1 MLLKKTCQHLP
12 GSVAVMKIQLK
23 RIVSLGICVMCFSA
37 VGFAET
43 RYVTDLLKLPLRT
56 GPSTEYKILALVESG
71 QQLEVVE
78 PGENWSMVRL
88 DNGKEGYVLNRYLV
102 AQPTSAVRL
111 KELQSKHTAL
121 EQQANTLIEE
131 NNRFKE
137 ENKTF
142 KISLDSSEK
151 ARSKLDTDYNEL
163 KASAAE
169 FLSLKKKYQEVS
181 TRLAEQT
188 KRANALDK
196 ELSGLEMN
204 QYIKWFLAGS
214 GVLLV
219 GFIIGFSAKRGRR
232 RPSLM

>member
-1 MLLKKTCQHLP
+1 
-12 GSVAVMKIQLK
+12 MKILLK
-23 RIVSLGICVMCFSA
+23 RIVFMGICVMCFSA

-56 GPSTEYKILALVESG
+56 GASTEYKILALIESG
-71 QQLEVVE
+71 QRLEVVE
-78 PGENWSMVRL
+78 PGDSWSRVRL
-88 DNGKEGYVLNRYLV
+88 TNGKEGYVLNRYLV
-102 AQPTSAVRL
+102 ARPTSAVRL
-111 KELQSKHTAL
+111 EQLQSKYTAL
-121 EQQANTLIEE
+121 RQQATTLIEE
-131 NNRFKE
+131 NSRFKE

-142 KISLDSSEK
+142 SSSLAGNEK
-151 ARSKLDTDYNEL
+151 ALKKLDRDYKEL
-163 KASAAE
+163 KADSAE
-169 FLSLKKKYQEVS
+169 FLSLKKKYKEVS
-181 TRLAEQT
+181 TQLAEQT
-188 KRANALDK
+188 KRATALDK

>member
-1 MLLKKTCQHLP
+1 ML
-12 GSVAVMKIQLK
+12 VMKILLK
-23 RIVSLGICVMCFSA
+23 RIVFMGIWVVCFSA

-78 PGENWSMVRL
+78 PGDSWSLVRL
-88 DNGKEGYVLNRYLV
+88 ANGKEGYVLNRYLV

-111 KELQSKHTAL
+111 EQLQSKYTAL
-121 EQQANTLIEE
+121 KEQATALIEE

-142 KISLDSSEK
+142 KSSLDSNEK
-151 ARSKLDTDYNEL
+151 TLKRLDSDYKEL
-163 KASAAE
+163 KAGAAE
-169 FLSLKKKYQEVS
+169 FLNLKKKYQEVS

-188 KRANALDK
+188 KRANTLDK

>member
-1 MLLKKTCQHLP
+1 MKILLKQ
-12 GSVAVMKIQLK
+12 
-23 RIVSLGICVMCFSA
+23 IVFLGICVMCFCA

-56 GPSTEYKILALVESG
+56 GPSTEYKILDLVKSG

-78 PGENWSMVRL
+78 PGKDWSKVRL
-88 DNGKEGYVLNRYLV
+88 PNGKEGYVLNRYLV
-102 AQPTSAVRL
+102 GQPTSAVQL
-111 KELQSKHTAL
+111 AKLQSKYTSL
-121 EQQANTLIEE
+121 RQQATALIEE
-131 NNRFKE
+131 NSRFKE
-137 ENKTF
+137 ENQTF
-142 KISLDSSEK
+142 KSSLDSSETALK
-151 ARSKLDTDYNEL
+151 KVETDYKEL
-163 KASAAE
+163 KAGAAE
-169 FLSLKKKYQEVS
+169 FLTLKKKYKEVS
-181 TRLAEQT
+181 TQLAEQT
-188 KRANALDK
+188 KRANTLDK

>member
-1 MLLKKTCQHLP
+1 MKILLKQ
-12 GSVAVMKIQLK
+12 
-23 RIVSLGICVMCFSA
+23 IVFLGICVMCFSA

-56 GPSTEYKILALVESG
+56 GPTTEYKILDLVKSG

-78 PGENWSMVRL
+78 PGKDWSQVRL
-88 DNGKEGYVLNRYLV
+88 PNGKEGYVLNRYLV
-102 AQPTSAVRL
+102 GQPTSAVQL
-111 KELQSKHTAL
+111 SKLQVKYTSL
-121 EQQANTLIEE
+121 RQQATALIEE
-131 NNRFKE
+131 NSRFKE

-142 KISLDSSEK
+142 KSTLDSNET
-151 ARSKLDTDYNEL
+151 ALNKLETDYKEL
-163 KASAAE
+163 KTGAAE
-169 FLSLKKKYQEVS
+169 FLNLKKKYKEVS
-181 TRLAEQT
+181 TKLAEQT
-188 KRANALDK
+188 KKANTLDK

-219 GFIIGFSAKRGRR
+219 GFIIGFSARRGRR

>member
-1 MLLKKTCQHLP
+1 MKILLKQ
-12 GSVAVMKIQLK
+12 
-23 RIVSLGICVMCFSA
+23 IVFLGICVMCFSA

-56 GPSTEYKILALVESG
+56 GPSTEYKILDLVKSG

-78 PGENWSMVRL
+78 PGKDWSQVRL
-88 DNGKEGYVLNRYLV
+88 PNGKEGYVLNRYLV
-102 AQPTSAVRL
+102 GQPTSAVQL
-111 KELQSKHTAL
+111 AKLQVKYTSL
-121 EQQANTLIEE
+121 RQQATALIEE
-131 NNRFKE
+131 NSRFKE

-142 KISLDSSEK
+142 KSTLDSNET
-151 ARSKLDTDYNEL
+151 ALNKLETDYKEL
-163 KASAAE
+163 KTGAAE
-169 FLSLKKKYQEVS
+169 FLNLKKKYKEVS
-181 TRLAEQT
+181 TKLAEQT
-188 KRANALDK
+188 KKANTLDK

-219 GFIIGFSAKRGRR
+219 GFIIGFSARRGRR

>member
-1 MLLKKTCQHLP
+1 
-12 GSVAVMKIQLK
+12 MKILLK
-23 RIVSLGICVMCFSA
+23 RIVFLGIGVMCFSA

-56 GPSTEYKILALVESG
+56 GASTEYKILALVESG

-78 PGENWSMVRL
+78 PGDNWSRVRL
-88 DNGKEGYVLNRYLV
+88 ANGKEGYVLNRYLV
-102 AQPTSAVRL
+102 GQPTSAVRL
-111 KELQSKHTAL
+111 EQLQGKYTAL
-121 EQQANTLIEE
+121 RQQATALIEE

-142 KISLDSSEK
+142 KSSVDSNEK
-151 ARSKLDTDYNEL
+151 ALSKLEADYKEL
-163 KASAAE
+163 KAGAAE

-181 TRLAEQT
+181 TKLAEQT
-188 KRANALDK
+188 KRANTLDK

>member
-1 MLLKKTCQHLP
+1 MKFLL
-12 GSVAVMKIQLK
+12 M
-23 RIVSLGICVMCFSA
+23 RIVFMGICVMCFSA
-37 VGFAET
+37 VALAET
-43 RYVTDLLKLPLRT
+43 RYVTDKWTLTLRT

-71 QQLEVVE
+71 QQVEVVE
-78 PGENWSMVRL
+78 PGDSWSMVRL
-88 DNGKEGYVLNRYLV
+88 ANGKEGYVLNRYLI

-111 KELQSKHTAL
+111 EQLQSKYTTL
-121 EQQANTLIEE
+121 KQQAAALIEE
-131 NNRFKE
+131 NSRFKE

-142 KISLDSSEK
+142 KSSLDSNEK
-151 ARSKLDTDYNEL
+151 ALNKLDTDYKEL

-181 TRLAEQT
+181 TKLAEQT
-188 KRANALDK
+188 KRANTLDK

>member
-1 MLLKKTCQHLP
+1 MKILLKQ
-12 GSVAVMKIQLK
+12 
-23 RIVSLGICVMCFSA
+23 IVFLGICVMCFCA

-56 GPSTEYKILALVESG
+56 GPSTEYKILDLVKSG

-78 PGENWSMVRL
+78 PGKDWSQVRL
-88 DNGKEGYVLNRYLV
+88 PNGKEGYVLNRYLV
-102 AQPTSAVRL
+102 GQPTSAVQL
-111 KELQSKHTAL
+111 AKLQSQYTSL
-121 EQQANTLIEE
+121 RQQATALIEE

-142 KISLDSSEK
+142 KSSLSSNETALK
-151 ARSKLDTDYNEL
+151 KLETDYKEL
-163 KASAAE
+163 KAGAAE
-169 FLSLKKKYQEVS
+169 FLSLKKKYREVS
-181 TRLAEQT
+181 TQLAEQT
-188 KRANALDK
+188 ERANTLDK

>member
-1 MLLKKTCQHLP
+1 
-12 GSVAVMKIQLK
+12 MKNQLK

-78 PGENWSMVRL
+78 PGENWSKVKL

-102 AQPTSAVRL
+102 ARPTSAVRL
-111 KELQSKHTAL
+111 KELQSEHTVL
-121 EQQANTLIEE
+121 KQQANALIEE
-131 NNRFKE
+131 NDRFKE

-142 KISLDSSEK
+142 KTSLDSSEK
-151 ARSKLDTDYNEL
+151 ARGKLDTDYNEL

-181 TRLAEQT
+181 TRLTEQT

>member
-1 MLLKKTCQHLP
+1 MILKKNRQHLS
-12 GSVAVMKIQLK
+12 GGVSVMKNLLK
-23 RIVSLGICVMCFSA
+23 RIVFLGICVMCFSA

-56 GPSTEYKILALVESG
+56 GPSTEYKILDLVKSG

-78 PGENWSMVRL
+78 PGKDWSQVRL
-88 DNGKEGYVLNRYLV
+88 PNGKEGYVLNRYLV
-102 AQPTSAVRL
+102 GQPTSAVQL
-111 KELQSKHTAL
+111 AKLQSQYTSL
-121 EQQANTLIEE
+121 RQQATALIEE

-137 ENKTF
+137 ENKKF
-142 KISLDSSEK
+142 KSSLNTNET
-151 ARSKLDTDYNEL
+151 ALSKLETDYKEL
-163 KASAAE
+163 KAGAAE
-169 FLSLKKKYQEVS
+169 FLSLKKKYREVS
-181 TRLAEQT
+181 TQLAEQT
-188 KRANALDK
+188 ERANTLDK

>member
-1 MLLKKTCQHLP
+1 
-12 GSVAVMKIQLK
+12 MKILLK
-23 RIVSLGICVMCFSA
+23 RIVFMGIGVMCFSA

-56 GPSTEYKILALVESG
+56 GASTEYKILALVESG
-71 QQLEVVE
+71 QPLEVVE
-78 PGENWSMVRL
+78 PGDNWSRVRL
-88 DNGKEGYVLNRYLV
+88 TNGKEGYVLNRYLV

-111 KELQSKHTAL
+111 EQLQSKYTAL
-121 EQQANTLIEE
+121 RQQATALIEE

-142 KISLDSSEK
+142 KSSVDSNEK
-151 ARSKLDTDYNEL
+151 ALNKLETDYKEL
-163 KASAAE
+163 KAGAAE

-181 TRLAEQT
+181 TKLAEQT
-188 KRANALDK
+188 KRANTLDK

>member
-1 MLLKKTCQHLP
+1 
-12 GSVAVMKIQLK
+12 MKIQLK
-23 RIVSLGICVMCFSA
+23 RVVLLGVCIMCFSG

-71 QQLEVVE
+71 QRLDVVE

-102 AQPTSAVRL
+102 NQPTSAVRL
-111 KELQSKHTAL
+111 EQLQSQHTIL
-121 EQQANTLIEE
+121 KQQTDALIEE
-131 NNRFKE
+131 NKRFKE
-137 ENKTF
+137 ENETYKTTLN
-142 KISLDSSEK
+142 SNEK
-151 ARSKLDTDYNEL
+151 ELKKLDTDYKDL

-181 TRLAEQT
+181 TKLAEQT
-188 KRANALDK
+188 KKANALDK

>member
-1 MLLKKTCQHLP
+1 
-12 GSVAVMKIQLK
+12 MKILLK
-23 RIVSLGICVMCFSA
+23 RIVFLGICVMCFSA

-56 GPSTEYKILALVESG
+56 GASTEYKILDLVKSG

-78 PGENWSMVRL
+78 PGKDWSKVRL
-88 DNGKEGYVLNRYLV
+88 PNGKEGYVLNRYLV
-102 AQPTSAVRL
+102 GQPTSAVQL
-111 KELQSKHTAL
+111 AKLQSQYTSL
-121 EQQANTLIEE
+121 RQQATTLIEE

-142 KISLDSSEK
+142 KSSLNSNET
-151 ARSKLDTDYNEL
+151 ALNKLETDYKEL
-163 KASAAE
+163 KAGAAE
-169 FLSLKKKYQEVS
+169 FLSLKKKYREVS
-181 TRLAEQT
+181 TQLAEQT
-188 KRANALDK
+188 ERANTLDK

>member
-1 MLLKKTCQHLP
+1 MILKKNRQHLS
-12 GSVAVMKIQLK
+12 GGVSVMKILLK
-23 RIVSLGICVMCFSA
+23 RIVFLGICVMCFSA

-56 GPSTEYKILALVESG
+56 GPSTEYKILDLVKSG

-78 PGENWSMVRL
+78 PGKDWSQVRL
-88 DNGKEGYVLNRYLV
+88 PNGKEGYVLNRYLV
-102 AQPTSAVRL
+102 GQPTSAVQL
-111 KELQSKHTAL
+111 AKLQSQYTSL
-121 EQQANTLIEE
+121 RQQATALIEE

-142 KISLDSSEK
+142 KSSLSSNET
-151 ARSKLDTDYNEL
+151 ALNKLETDYKEL
-163 KASAAE
+163 KAGAAE
-169 FLSLKKKYQEVS
+169 FLSLKKKYREVS
-181 TRLAEQT
+181 TQLAEQT
-188 KRANALDK
+188 ERANTLDK

>member
-1 MLLKKTCQHLP
+1 MKILLKQ
-12 GSVAVMKIQLK
+12 
-23 RIVSLGICVMCFSA
+23 IVFLGICVMCFSA

-56 GPSTEYKILALVESG
+56 GASTEYKILDLVKSG

-78 PGENWSMVRL
+78 PGKDWSKVRL
-88 DNGKEGYVLNRYLV
+88 PNGKEGYVLNRYLV
-102 AQPTSAVRL
+102 GQPTSAVQL
-111 KELQSKHTAL
+111 AKLQTKYTSL
-121 EQQANTLIEE
+121 RQQATALIEE
-131 NNRFKE
+131 NSRFKE

-142 KISLDSSEK
+142 KSTLDSNET
-151 ARSKLDTDYNEL
+151 ALTKLETDYKEL
-163 KASAAE
+163 KTGAAE
-169 FLSLKKKYQEVS
+169 FLNLKKKYKEVS
-181 TRLAEQT
+181 TKLVEQT
-188 KRANALDK
+188 KKANTLDK

-219 GFIIGFSAKRGRR
+219 GFIIGFSARRGRR

>member
-1 MLLKKTCQHLP
+1 MILKNRQNLP
-12 GSVAVMKIQLK
+12 GSVPVMKIQLK
-23 RIVSLGICVMCFSA
+23 RVVLLGIYIMCFSE

-71 QQLEVVE
+71 QRLDVVE

-102 AQPTSAVRL
+102 NQPTSAVRL
-111 KELQSKHTAL
+111 EQLQSQHAILK
-121 EQQANTLIEE
+121 QQTDALIEE
-131 NNRFKE
+131 NQRFKE
-137 ENKTF
+137 ENQTYKTT
-142 KISLDSSEK
+142 LDSNEK
-151 ARSKLDTDYNEL
+151 ELQKLDTDYKDL

-181 TRLAEQT
+181 TKLAEQT
-188 KRANALDK
+188 KKANALDK

>member
-1 MLLKKTCQHLP
+1 MILKKIRQHLS
-12 GSVAVMKIQLK
+12 GSIPVMKILLK
-23 RIVSLGICVMCFSA
+23 RIVFMGICVMCFSA

-71 QQLEVVE
+71 QRLEVVE
-78 PGENWSMVRL
+78 PGDDWSKVRL

-102 AQPTSAVRL
+102 RRPTSAVQL
-111 KELQSKHTAL
+111 TQLQTKYTAL
-121 EQQANTLIEE
+121 RQQATTLIEE

-142 KISLDSSEK
+142 KSSLSSNEK
-151 ARSKLDTDYNEL
+151 ALKKLDTDYKDL
-163 KASAAE
+163 KAGAAE
-169 FLSLKKKYQEVS
+169 FLNLKKKYKEVS
-181 TRLAEQT
+181 TQLAEQT
-188 KRANALDK
+188 QKANTLDK

-232 RPSLM
+232 RPSLI

>member
-1 MLLKKTCQHLP
+1 
-12 GSVAVMKIQLK
+12 MKILFKQ
-23 RIVSLGICVMCFSA
+23 IVFLGICVMCFSA

-56 GPSTEYKILALVESG
+56 GASTEYKILDLVKSG

-78 PGENWSMVRL
+78 PGKDWSQVRL
-88 DNGKEGYVLNRYLV
+88 PNGKEGYVLNRYLV
-102 AQPTSAVRL
+102 GQPTSAVQL
-111 KELQSKHTAL
+111 AKLQTKYTSL
-121 EQQANTLIEE
+121 RQQATALIEE
-131 NNRFKE
+131 NSRFKE

-142 KISLDSSEK
+142 KSTLDSNET
-151 ARSKLDTDYNEL
+151 ALTKLETDYKEL
-163 KASAAE
+163 KTGAAE
-169 FLSLKKKYQEVS
+169 FLNLKKKYKEVS
-181 TRLAEQT
+181 TKLVEQT
-188 KRANALDK
+188 KKANTLDK

-219 GFIIGFSAKRGRR
+219 GFIIGFSARRGRR

>member
-1 MLLKKTCQHLP
+1 
-12 GSVAVMKIQLK
+12 MKILLK
-23 RIVSLGICVMCFSA
+23 RIVFIGICVMCSSA
-37 VGFAET
+37 ISFAET

-56 GPSTEYKILALVESG
+56 GPSTEYKILALVVSG

-78 PGENWSMVRL
+78 PGENWSLVRL
-88 DNGKEGYVLNRYLV
+88 ANGKEGYVLNRYLV
-102 AQPTSAVRL
+102 EQPTSAVRL
-111 KELQSKHTAL
+111 EQLQSKYTTL
-121 EQQANTLIEE
+121 RQQATALIEE
-131 NNRFKE
+131 NSRFKE
-137 ENKTF
+137 ENQTF
-142 KISLDSSEK
+142 KSSLDSNEK
-151 ARSKLDTDYNEL
+151 ALTTDYKEL

-169 FLSLKKKYQEVS
+169 FLNLKKKYQEVS
-181 TRLAEQT
+181 TQLAEKT

-196 ELSGLEMN
+196 ELRGLEMN

>member
-1 MLLKKTCQHLP
+1 
-12 GSVAVMKIQLK
+12 MKILLK
-23 RIVSLGICVMCFSA
+23 RIVFMGICVMCFSA

-56 GPSTEYKILALVESG
+56 GASTEYKILALIESG
-71 QQLEVVE
+71 QRLEVVE
-78 PGENWSMVRL
+78 PGDSWSRVRL
-88 DNGKEGYVLNRYLV
+88 TNGKEGYVLNRYLV
-102 AQPTSAVRL
+102 ARPTSAVRL
-111 KELQSKHTAL
+111 EQLQSKYTAL
-121 EQQANTLIEE
+121 RQQATTLIEE

-142 KISLDSSEK
+142 SSSLAGNEK
-151 ARSKLDTDYNEL
+151 ALKKLDRDYKEL
-163 KASAAE
+163 KADSAE
-169 FLSLKKKYQEVS
+169 FLSLKKKYKEVS
-181 TRLAEQT
+181 TQLAEQT
-188 KRANALDK
+188 KRATALDK

>member
-1 MLLKKTCQHLP
+1 
-12 GSVAVMKIQLK
+12 MKIQLK

-56 GPSTEYKILALVESG
+56 GPSTEYKILALIESG
-71 QQLEVVE
+71 QQVEVVE

-102 AQPTSAVRL
+102 ARPTSAVRL
-111 KELQSKHTAL
+111 KELQSEHTVL
-121 EQQANTLIEE
+121 KQQADALIEE
-131 NNRFKE
+131 NDRFKE

-142 KISLDSSEK
+142 KTSLDSSEK

-169 FLSLKKKYQEVS
+169 FLSLKKKISGSQYPACRTNKKSQ
-181 TRLAEQT
+181 
-188 KRANALDK
+188 RA
-196 ELSGLEMN
+196 G
-204 QYIKWFLAGS
+204 
-214 GVLLV
+214 
-219 GFIIGFSAKRGRR
+219 
-232 RPSLM
+232 

>member
-1 MLLKKTCQHLP
+1 
-12 GSVAVMKIQLK
+12 MKILLK
-23 RIVSLGICVMCFSA
+23 RIVFIGICVMCSSA
-37 VGFAET
+37 VSFAET

-56 GPSTEYKILALVESG
+56 GPSTEYKILALVVSG

-78 PGENWSMVRL
+78 PGENWSLVRL
-88 DNGKEGYVLNRYLV
+88 ANGKEGYVLNRYLV
-102 AQPTSAVRL
+102 EQPTSAVRL
-111 KELQSKHTAL
+111 EQLQSKYTTL
-121 EQQANTLIEE
+121 RQQATALIEE
-131 NNRFKE
+131 NNRFKA
-137 ENKTF
+137 ENQTF
-142 KISLDSSEK
+142 KSSLDSNEK
-151 ARSKLDTDYNEL
+151 ALTKLDTDYKEL

-181 TRLAEQT
+181 TQLAEKT

-196 ELSGLEMN
+196 ELRGLEMN

>member
-1 MLLKKTCQHLP
+1 
-12 GSVAVMKIQLK
+12 MKILFK
-23 RIVSLGICVMCFSA
+23 RIVFIVICVMCFSA

-71 QQLEVVE
+71 QQVEVVE
-78 PGENWSMVRL
+78 PGESWSMVRL
-88 DNGKEGYVLNRYLV
+88 QNGKEGYVLNRYLV
-102 AQPTSAVRL
+102 ARPTSAVQL
-111 KELQSKHTAL
+111 AELQSKYTAL
-121 EQQANTLIEE
+121 RQQANTLIEE

-142 KISLDSSEK
+142 KSSLDSNQK
-151 ARSKLDTDYNEL
+151 AFEKLDTEYKDL
-163 KASAAE
+163 KAGAAE

-181 TRLAEQT
+181 TKLAEQT
-188 KRANALDK
+188 KRANTLDK

>member
-1 MLLKKTCQHLP
+1 
-12 GSVAVMKIQLK
+12 MKNLLK
-23 RIVSLGICVMCFSA
+23 RIVFLGICVMCFSA

-56 GPSTEYKILALVESG
+56 GPSTEYKILDLVKSG

-78 PGENWSMVRL
+78 PGKDWSQVRL
-88 DNGKEGYVLNRYLV
+88 PNGKEGYVLNRYLV
-102 AQPTSAVRL
+102 GQPTSAVQL
-111 KELQSKHTAL
+111 AKLQSQYTSL
-121 EQQANTLIEE
+121 RQQATALIEE

-137 ENKTF
+137 ENKKF
-142 KISLDSSEK
+142 KSSLNTNET
-151 ARSKLDTDYNEL
+151 ALNKLETDYKEL
-163 KASAAE
+163 KAGAAE
-169 FLSLKKKYQEVS
+169 FLSLKKKYREVS
-181 TRLAEQT
+181 TQLAEQT
-188 KRANALDK
+188 ERANTLDK

>member
-1 MLLKKTCQHLP
+1 
-12 GSVAVMKIQLK
+12 MKILLK
-23 RIVSLGICVMCFSA
+23 RIVFLGICVMCFSA

-56 GPSTEYKILALVESG
+56 GASTEYKILDLVKSG

-78 PGENWSMVRL
+78 PGKDWSKVRL
-88 DNGKEGYVLNRYLV
+88 PNGKEGYVLNRYLV
-102 AQPTSAVRL
+102 GQPTSAVQL
-111 KELQSKHTAL
+111 AKLQSQYTSL
-121 EQQANTLIEE
+121 RQQATTLIEE

-142 KISLDSSEK
+142 KSSLSSNETALK
-151 ARSKLDTDYNEL
+151 KLETDYKEL
-163 KASAAE
+163 KAGAAE
-169 FLSLKKKYQEVS
+169 FLSLKKKYREVS
-181 TRLAEQT
+181 TQLAEQT
-188 KRANALDK
+188 ERANTLDK

>member
-1 MLLKKTCQHLP
+1 
-12 GSVAVMKIQLK
+12 MKIQLK

-56 GPSTEYKILALVESG
+56 GPSTEYKILALIESG
-71 QQLEVVE
+71 QQVEVVE

-102 AQPTSAVRL
+102 ARPTSAVRL
-111 KELQSKHTAL
+111 KELQSEHTVL
-121 EQQANTLIEE
+121 KQQADALIEE

-142 KISLDSSEK
+142 KTSLDSSEK

-181 TRLAEQT
+181 TRLTEQT
-188 KRANALDK
+188 NKANALDK